1 MFRRESPSNNVEA
14 IVDLV
19 RDNEGPLAEPSNLDK
34 G

>member
-19 RDNEGPLAEPSNLDK
+19 RDNEGPLAEPYNLDK